1 MKAIHILTSLI
12 ILSLAFALA
21 ACEGEKDLIVIEG
34 NLPIKTSA
42 FYMVGDATPA
52 GWDIG
57 NPTALTPTEED
68 PLVFVYEGHLNSG
81 EMKCCLKT
89 GDWGAPFVRPV
100 THGCEI
106 SGSGVQETTF
116 IMYAGDPDNKWRV
129 TEAGNYRL
137 TFDLRNWTIAAQLLG
152 K

>member
-34 NLPIKTSA
+34 NLPIKTST

-100 THGCEI
+100 TNGCEI